1 MRYSS
6 LMNMIRD
13 LKQRVVV
20 TKGQVDMLN
29 SCIIRSY
36 LLGEITGLQVDELS
50 RLVDSIVVVK
60 K

>member
-1 MRYSS
+1 
-6 LMNMIRD
+6 MNMIRD

-50 RLVDSIVVVK
+50 RLVDDIVVAK